1 MTNEYIAQS
10 GKVPPI
16 GGTSMGGK
24 MSYEQ
29 CRTTC
34 DGTTGCSAFYRSED
48 SAPDGSRFYRAPH
61 DAVYEDYEADET
73 SALGIP
79 YKVTK
84 QRKVRDAITEMDDRG
99 KCWYFDIVGLDK
111 TTFSPESYATTYV
124 KSGSSN
130 VESLQ
135 KDPSSGKMR
144 IVSTNEDLFAQLQK
158 LEKMRD
164 KLIYKEAQLSSQR
177 DVNSETARIQYI
189 ENDKVL
195 EDIKQQ
201 IALTKRKLEYK
212 YQEELYYNSKVFL
225 LGNIL
230 FYIFI
235 IFIVFCVYL
244 FINEKMG
251 SMEYIKN
258 AFQNIKDQFLEF
270 IYKFKSNL
278 GSKK

>member
-1 MTNEYIAQS
+1 MANTYIVQS
-10 GKVPPI
+10 GKIP
-16 GGTSMGGK
+16 SMAGDVMGQ
-24 MSYEQ
+24 MPVSQ
-29 CRTTC
+29 CQAMCDSDPTC
-34 DGTTGCSAFYRSED
+34 TAFYRSSD
-48 SAPDGSRFYRAPH
+48 SAQGIYYRA
-61 DAVYEDYEADET
+61 YEPPRFERRRNPINNIEENVET
-73 SALGIP
+73 KPAEP
-79 YKVTK
+79 EYN
-84 QRKVRDAITEMDDRG
+84 ARG
-99 KCWYFDIVGLDK
+99 KCWKFNIIGLDK
-111 TTFSPESYATTYV
+111 SLFSDDPYITTYI
-124 KSGSSN
+124 KSGSSD

-144 IVSTNEDLFAQLQK
+144 IVSTNEDLFTQLQK

-177 DVNSETARIQYI
+177 DVNSETARIQSI

-195 EDIKQQ
+195 QDINRE

-235 IFIVFCVYL
+235 ALIVFCIYL

-258 AFQNIKDQFLEF
+258 ALQNIKDQFLEF
-270 IYKFKSNL
+270 IYKFKSNV
-278 GSKK
+278 GGKK

>member
-1 MTNEYIAQS
+1 MTNEYIQQS

-16 GGTSMGGK
+16 GGTLMGAMG
-24 MSYEQ
+24 YEQ

-34 DGTTGCSAFYRSED
+34 DSTPGCSAFYRSAD
-48 SAPDGSRFYRAPH
+48 SAPDGSRFYTAPR
-61 DAVYEDYEADET
+61 DAVYRTQTNTQGQSEQV
-73 SALGIP
+73 L
-79 YKVTK
+79 VT
-84 QRKVRDAITEMDDRG
+84 QAVVERNDRG

-111 TTFSPESYATTYV
+111 TTFGVEPYATTYI
-124 KSGSSN
+124 KSGSSS
-130 VESLQ
+130 VEALQ
-135 KDPSSGKMR
+135 KDGDGKIR

-177 DVNSETARIQYI
+177 DVNSETARIQSV
-189 ENDKVL
+189 ENDKIL
-195 EDIKQQ
+195 RDINRE

-225 LGNIL
+225 LGNML

-235 IFIVFCVYL
+235 ALIVFCIYL

-258 AFQNIKDQFLEF
+258 ALQNIKDQFLEF
-270 IYKFKSNL
+270 IYKFKSNV
-278 GSKK
+278 GSRK

>member
-1 MTNEYIAQS
+1 MTNEYIVQS

-34 DGTTGCSAFYRSED
+34 DGIPGCSAFYRSSD
-48 SAPDGSRFYRAPH
+48 SAPDGSRFFTAYRN
-61 DAVYEDYEADET
+61 AVYTTRQNPNTRQDEQVLI
-73 SALGIP
+73 SP
-79 YKVTK
+79 V
-84 QRKVRDAITEMDDRG
+84 VSEVDNRG
-99 KCWYFDIVGLDK
+99 KCWYFDIVGMDK
-111 TTFSPESYATTYV
+111 TSFPAESNATTYI
-124 KSGSSN
+124 KAGSSN
-130 VESLQ
+130 IESLQ
-135 KDPSSGKMR
+135 KDPTNGKIR

-177 DVNSETARIQYI
+177 DVNSETSRIQSV

-195 EDIKQQ
+195 RNIDRE

-235 IFIVFCVYL
+235 ALIIFCIYL

-258 AFQNIKDQFLEF
+258 ALQNIKDQFLEF
-270 IYKFKSNL
+270 IYKFKSSV

>member
-1 MTNEYIAQS
+1 MVNEYIIQS

-16 GGTSMGGK
+16 GGTLMGGK

-34 DGTTGCSAFYRSED
+34 DGTPGCSAFYRSSD
-48 SAPDGSRFYRAPH
+48 SAPDGSRFYTAPR
-61 DAVYEDYEADET
+61 DAVYRRQTNAQGIEEQVLDR
-73 SALGIP
+73 SA
-79 YKVTK
+79 VTE
-84 QRKVRDAITEMDDRG
+84 VDNRG

-111 TTFSPESYATTYV
+111 TSFPDESNAITYI
-124 KSGSSN
+124 KAGSSN
-130 VESLQ
+130 IESLQ

-144 IVSTNEDLFAQLQK
+144 IVSTNEDLFTQLQK

-177 DVNSETARIQYI
+177 DVNSETSRIQSV
-189 ENDKVL
+189 ENDKIL
-195 EDIKQQ
+195 SNINRE

-225 LGNIL
+225 LGNTL

-235 IFIVFCVYL
+235 ALIVFCIYL

-258 AFQNIKDQFLEF
+258 ALQNIKDQFLEF
-270 IYKFKSNL
+270 IYKFKSNM
-278 GSKK
+278 GSQK